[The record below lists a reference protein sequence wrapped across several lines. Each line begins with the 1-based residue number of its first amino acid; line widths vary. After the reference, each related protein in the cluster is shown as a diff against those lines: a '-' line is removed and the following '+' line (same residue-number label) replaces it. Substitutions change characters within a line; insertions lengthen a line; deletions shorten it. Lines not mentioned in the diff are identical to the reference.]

1 MENEKLWLLLD
12 SVLKKMKHAK
22 YWTTSIDSYN
32 ENIKEVIK
40 NLEEALKKIE
50 EGDKDDKRKVR

>member
-1 MENEKLWLLLD
+1 MEKDKLWLLLD

-22 YWTTSIDSYN
+22 FWSTSIDSYN
-32 ENIKEVIK
+32 ENIKEVIR

-50 EGDKDDKRKVR
+50 EENDDD